1 MPRGARLDAPGT
13 LHHVIVRG
21 IEKRRIVDD
30 VADRKNFVKRLA
42 ELSAETKTNI
52 YAWALM
58 TNHAHMLLRS
68 SEIGL
73 SGFMRRLLTGY
84 AISYNRRHRRWGHLF
99 QNRYKSIVCDE
110 DAYFTELVRY
120 IHLNPLRAK
129 LVKSLA
135 QLDRYRWSGHGVI
148 VGKIQYNWQNRDEV
162 LKWFGKKQGE
172 AKNAYRNY
180 VKKGIAKGR
189 RPELVGGGL
198 IRSLG
203 GWSAVKA
210 LRRSGDRELSDG
222 RILGSGEFVERIIKE
237 AETQIKYQ
245 LPLLEHHHKI
255 DEFITEICQAE
266 NVSIE
271 ELKGGSRRKEISRV
285 RAGIAIGLV
294 KTQGVALAEVARQ
307 LGVSATSI
315 SKIIKRA
322 VNKLL

>member
-1 MPRGARLDAPGT
+1 M
-13 LHHVIVRG
+13 
-21 IEKRRIVDD
+21 
-30 VADRKNFVKRLA
+30 
-42 ELSAETKTNI
+42 
-52 YAWALM
+52 
-58 TNHAHMLLRS
+58 
-68 SEIGL
+68 
-73 SGFMRRLLTGY
+73 
-84 AISYNRRHRRWGHLF
+84 
-99 QNRYKSIVCDE
+99 
-110 DAYFTELVRY
+110 
-120 IHLNPLRAK
+120 
-129 LVKSLA
+129 
-135 QLDRYRWSGHGVI
+135 
-148 VGKIQYNWQNRDEV
+148 
-162 LKWFGKKQGE
+162 
-172 AKNAYRNY
+172 
-180 VKKGIAKGR
+180 
-189 RPELVGGGL
+189 
-198 IRSLG
+198 
-203 GWSAVKA
+203 KA

-307 LGVSATSI
+307 LGVSTTAI